1 MAILACYSNTDS
13 GRAAIRR
20 ALAEAH
26 KAQDS
31 LLVANLD
38 KEPVTE
44 DQLGMDLNMLMDFG
58 VPLRILPQS
67 ETVHD
72 AADFVLQ
79 AEQEHDVSLIVV
91 GLRRRSRVGK
101 LIMGSIA
108 QRILIEADCPVL
120 AVKAHGGNQ

>member
-1 MAILACYSNTDS
+1 MPILACYSDTDS

-26 KAQDS
+26 KSQDS
-31 LLVANLD
+31 VLVANLD
-38 KEPVTE
+38 KEPITE
-44 DQLGMDLNMLMDFG
+44 TQLGIDLDALLDLG
-58 VPLRILPQS
+58 VPLSVLPPSQ
-67 ETVHD
+67 TVHD

-79 AEQEHDVSLIVV
+79 TEQEHDISLIVL

-101 LIMGSIA
+101 LLMGSVA

-120 AVKAHGGNQ
+120 AVKANSL